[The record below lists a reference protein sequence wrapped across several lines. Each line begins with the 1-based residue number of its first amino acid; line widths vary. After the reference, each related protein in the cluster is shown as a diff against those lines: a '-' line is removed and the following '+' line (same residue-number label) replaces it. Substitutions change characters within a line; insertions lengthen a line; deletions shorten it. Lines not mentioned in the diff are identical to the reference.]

1 MNPFPI
7 SNLSTWRVHI
17 ALFIIRLSLKH
28 ILELHSESVA
38 ILQLDGSTTIPQ
50 ITSLESQ
57 PLKQPDLVTSNGP
70 SANNKGTSTVIINKG
85 SIESSRPSKTTSEAG
100 LKDYD
105 VYRHCGDETNP
116 ILDSLAEQTAGK
128 LVESG
133 TIIVRVGGGQGGLNV
148 EEVGGMRSLLSRQLV
163 EGVVS
168 LLGQVAIG

>member
-1 MNPFPI
+1 M
-7 SNLSTWRVHI
+7 
-17 ALFIIRLSLKH
+17 
-28 ILELHSESVA
+28 A

-70 SANNKGTSTVIINKG
+70 SANNKGTSTVSINKG
-85 SIESSRPSKTTSEAG
+85 SIESSRPSKTMSEAG

-105 VYRHCGDETNP
+105 VSRNRGDETNP

-133 TIIVRVGGGQGGLNV
+133 TRIVRVGGGQGGLNV
-148 EEVGGMRSLLSRQLV
+148 EEVGGMKSLLSRQLV